1 MKIGEFAKRC
11 NTQISVL
18 RHYDKKKLLS
28 PVYIDNFTGYRYYSE
43 SQIAVFSQIKDLK
56 AAGFTLDEIKAI
68 LYSHDSEKIRQIV
81 DRNRAR
87 LLKML
92 QNLETLKQNISGGI
106 VMEQQYKPLIE
117 NIDLPFVNDE
127 QVIGKW
133 SVVPDYSGKKSSK
146 VQIGGRTRELYFLPD
161 GEFYWCYGWT
171 KGKLL
176 YCDGR
181 NSFANDYQ
189 LEQRDDG
196 LYMTIFFKSLD
207 YPETGEVTE
216 IIMKKLDSERYSA
229 AGISQK
235 DDINKPFI
243 ADQRILGSWI
253 SVDYL
258 RNKSEKKNYCPNDKH
273 FSGELFFKRVE
284 FFENGLCTSV
294 YGEEI
299 ISGEQKQTWTKGYV
313 LRKWNSTACA
323 YEIHQYEGKDYMI
336 MEWKSGDYRWGNMET
351 TYYVFTRE

>member
-1 MKIGEFAKRC
+1 MKIGEFANRC

-43 SQIAVFSQIKDLK
+43 SQIAVFSYIRELK
-56 AAGFTLDEIKAI
+56 EAGFTLGEIKTI
-68 LYSHDSEKIRQIV
+68 LYSHDSENVRKIV
-81 DRNRAR
+81 DRNQAR

-92 QNLETLKQNISGGI
+92 QNLEALKQRISGGI
-106 VMEQQYKPLIE
+106 VMEQQYKPFIE
-117 NIDLPFVNDE
+117 NLDLPFVNDE

-133 SVVPDYSGKKSSK
+133 IVMPDDPGIDPSDIP
-146 VQIGGRTRELYFLPD
+146 IGNGTRELYFLPN
-161 GEFYWCYGWT
+161 GESYWCYGWT
-171 KGKLL
+171 KGKFF
-176 YCDGR
+176 YRDGY

-196 LYMTIFFKSLD
+196 LYMTVFFKSFD
-207 YPETGEVTE
+207 YPETGEITK
-216 IIMKKLDSERYSA
+216 IALKKLDSEHYSA
-229 AGISQK
+229 AEIARK
-235 DDINKPFI
+235 DDIDKPFV
-243 ADQRILGSWI
+243 ADQQILGRWI

-258 RNKSEKKNYCPNDKH
+258 RDKSEKKNYRPERKS
-273 FSGELFFKRVE
+273 FSGECFFKEIE

-294 YGEEI
+294 YGDEV
-299 ISGEQKQTWTKGYV
+299 ISGEKMQTWTKGYV

-323 YEIHQYEGKDYMI
+323 YEIQQHDGKEYLI

-351 TYYVFTRE
+351 DYYVFARE